1 MKSKH
6 TQRHEH
12 ILLCQELNRIA
23 LLSRTRTHK
32 ISSLVIQPGNL
43 EQVQHIVDVILS
55 QSPLSHSPAQVRV
68 AVEVVLRSGQHGVD
82 VRVAARAQQVVHAAA
97 VLVLAI
103 PCEAV
108 GDDGDEGP
116 HVGEVGPEAVVGGD
130 VGGVKLAG
138 AGGPEAFTGV
148 VAVPDVEIAFFWY
161 DVSVLACNCF
171 LWS

>member
-1 MKSKH
+1 M
-6 TQRHEH
+6 
-12 ILLCQELNRIA
+12 
-23 LLSRTRTHK
+23 
-32 ISSLVIQPGNL
+32 
-43 EQVQHIVDVILS
+43 
-55 QSPLSHSPAQVRV
+55 

-97 VLVLAI
+97 VLVLAV

-130 VGGVKLAG
+130 VGGVKLAR

-148 VAVPDVEIAFFWY
+148 VAVPDVEIAFFFF
-161 DVSVLACNCF
+161 V
-171 LWS
+171 